1 MIKFIIKLA
10 IAAVIANAAW
20 RLGSAY
26 VTFYRFKD
34 AVTEVAQ
41 FNPQTSPADLR
52 QRVVELASQYDI
64 PLAADGISVRRDD
77 RNHTYINGSYTQ
89 PVDLFPGYQYP
100 WEFSWA
106 VDVLSVPGAVPG
118 PSNSR

>member
-1 MIKFIIKLA
+1 MIKFVIKLA
-10 IAAVIANAAW
+10 VAAVIANAAW

-34 AVTEVAQ
+34 AVTEIAQ
-41 FNPQTSPADLR
+41 FNPQKSPADLQ

-64 PLAADGISVRRDD
+64 PLAADGFSVRRDD

-89 PVDLFPGYQYP
+89 PVDLFPGYQYA